1 LEQLVL
7 AVLGPYANWI
17 MTLSLGLV
25 IWKRKVIDRRHIVIL
40 LVLSILS
47 LVGFFAFLI
56 YGMAHWPGSPEVFQH
71 LLGSIAALTVG
82 SSSAI
87 GFWVILKSFGL
98 TRPEQ

>member
-1 LEQLVL
+1 M
-7 AVLGPYANWI
+7 A
-17 MTLSLGLV
+17 LSLGLV

-56 YGMAHWPGSPEVFQH
+56 YGVAHWPGSPELFQH

-82 SSSAI
+82 CSSAI
-87 GFWVILKSFGL
+87 GFWLILKSLGL
-98 TRPEQ
+98 TAKE

>member
-1 LEQLVL
+1 
-7 AVLGPYANWI
+7 

>member
-1 LEQLVL
+1 
-7 AVLGPYANWI
+7 

-25 IWKRKVIDRRHIVIL
+25 VWKRKVIDRRHIVIL

-56 YGMAHWPGSPEVFQH
+56 YGVAHWPGSPELFQH
-71 LLGSIAALTVG
+71 LLGVIAALTVG
-82 SSSAI
+82 CSSAI
-87 GFWVILKSFGL
+87 GFWLILKSFGL